1 MVKNILFCYNFSSFC
16 CKKNGFLKRGSVMG
30 FFTKE
35 RVISNVVLLPIKD
48 IVKNPAQPR
57 VIFSKDDL
65 KNLAES
71 IKYNGIL
78 QPITVRINKD
88 NLYELVAGERRLK
101 AAKLAGNTEVP
112 CLILKTNEEQSA
124 IFALIEN
131 LQRKNLNFFEEALA
145 ISKLIKKWNLTQDE
159 VAIKL
164 GKAQSTIANK
174 LRLLKFSDEQ
184 KATILTNNLTE
195 RHSRALLKISS
206 DEKIDELLRIIV
218 EKKLN
223 VSQTEELVEKCLDN
237 NVKKIK
243 KTFIPIIKDVRIF
256 YNTINKAVK
265 TMRKAGVMAK
275 VQKTE
280 EEGYIKYIV
289 KIPNSKKHPNTN
301 KHSVSGK

>member
-1 MVKNILFCYNFSSFC
+1 
-16 CKKNGFLKRGSVMG
+16 MG

-164 GKAQSTIANK
+164 GKAQSTVANK

-206 DEKIDELLRIIV
+206 DEKIDELLKIIV

-237 NVKKIK
+237 DVKKTK

-289 KIPNSKKHPNTN
+289 KIPNNQKFSNTN
-301 KHSVSGK
+301 KRSGNVK

>member
-1 MVKNILFCYNFSSFC
+1 
-16 CKKNGFLKRGSVMG
+16 MG

-35 RVISNVVLLPIKD
+35 RVISNVVLIPIKN
-48 IVKNPAQPR
+48 IVKNPSQPR

-78 QPITVRINKD
+78 QPITVRVNKD
-88 NLYELVAGERRLK
+88 NLYELVSGERRLK
-101 AAKLAGNTEVP
+101 AAKLAGNEEVP
-112 CLILKTNEEQSA
+112 CIVLKTNEEQSA

-159 VAIKL
+159 VALKL

-184 KATILTNNLTE
+184 KAKILTNNLTE
-195 RHSRALLKISS
+195 RHSRALLKVSS
-206 DEKIDELLRIIV
+206 SEEIDELLKIIID
-218 EKKLN
+218 KKLN
-223 VSQTEELVEKCLDN
+223 VSQTEELIEKHLCKEDSKS
-237 NVKKIK
+237 KKV
-243 KTFIPIIKDVRIF
+243 FIPIIKDVRIF

-265 TMRKAGVMAK
+265 TMRKAGIMAK
-275 VQKTE
+275 VQKSE

-289 KIPNSKKHPNTN
+289 KIPNNVNWNKTKKHVKLNLSQTEKLIERVKENMFPV
-301 KHSVSGK
+301 KHIFL

>member
-1 MVKNILFCYNFSSFC
+1 
-16 CKKNGFLKRGSVMG
+16 MG